1 MDAVKKIPY
10 LIEVAEALP
19 LEETVDWLRRHWAL

>member
-1 MDAVKKIPY
+1 MCAY
-10 LIEVAEALP
+10 LIEFAEAIP